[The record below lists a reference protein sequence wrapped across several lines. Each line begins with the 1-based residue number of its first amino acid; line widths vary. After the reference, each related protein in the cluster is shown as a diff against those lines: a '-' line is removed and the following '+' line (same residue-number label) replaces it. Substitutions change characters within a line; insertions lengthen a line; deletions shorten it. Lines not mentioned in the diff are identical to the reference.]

1 MGRNI
6 IVEMNQQ
13 RITGGYVA
21 SPSAPPKSRN
31 AGLHISPGRYTEI
44 LKEARIFIN
53 TKKFPALKL
62 LAFKKGHKKQILFFF
77 GGENF
82 FISYLLKPLINIFFS
97 KSPLISNF
105 HGGDFAFP
113 CHFTCPCD
121 GKQVKSRFSYF

>member
-1 MGRNI
+1 VCNGKKYYQGNEPIAYNR
-6 IVEMNQQ
+6 
-13 RITGGYVA
+13 RLCG
-21 SPSAPPKSRN
+21 SLRSSKSRK

-105 HGGDFAFP
+105 HGGDFTFP
-113 CHFTCPCD
+113 CHFI
-121 GKQVKSRFSYF
+121 KSRFSYF